1 VLEADRHQIAW
12 LRTNSGSFAT
22 FAAIRRASSRVNSP
36 TARKAGVFRKPQER
50 EWDQQETYE
59 IKLS

>member
-1 VLEADRHQIAW
+1 VENFRQLRHVGRNPPRLVADEQPNCAQGW
-12 LRTNSGSFAT
+12 D
-22 FAAIRRASSRVNSP
+22 
-36 TARKAGVFRKPQER
+36 FRKLQER